1 MRVLVVDQDSTMLE
15 ALVRALRE
23 HFVIDAVTSKGDCLD
38 LLRVNEFELI
48 VACERLEDGSGLEFL
63 GQVAKRWPATLR
75 VFAAERERLKL
86 LQGRLGPFQLFQ
98 TLAYPIDP
106 KKLFATLSMASAAH
120 NADAD
125 TSNVENVVMGSDEAE
140 PPTAAPAKAVASAQR
155 AAPPAPRR
163 PGKRPALLTASGQP
177 AARRALPPAPVPL
190 RTPGPARPP
199 SAPTSAQQP
208 TRRPNDEDAAI
219 AAAARSNVDPFGA
232 KPETKSRTAFIVG
245 AGVAVAIGAVSLAI
259 KFFGGSDV
267 LNSAES
273 VAIHARPHYSPEV
286 TALVTAIESEFKQ
299 DDFRRAQSDVSRL
312 RELAPD
318 HPRLRFFETLLSRPK
333 TTAAATK
340 AAATKAVSAAPKP
353 TAQTPA
359 RAQTKPRPV
368 ARTPAPATP
377 LVVEAPPAPT
387 PTPVTAPPSETPA
400 ASATPAPSAPAAPA
414 PSAAPAQVQTQPQTQ
429 TPPAVSKTFSGR
441 TIEET
446 APAGRKS
453 GGIPIVSAEPV
464 LPRRVSPD
472 YPDSAVRKGLQGSV
486 DVRFTITVKGTVED
500 VAVVQADPPDVFD
513 RAAVEAV
520 KRWRYDPKTV
530 DGVATESHAQVRLQF
545 KLDSK
550 K

>member
-125 TSNVENVVMGSDEAE
+125 TSNVENVVMGSDEVE
-140 PPTAAPAKAVASAQR
+140 PPPAPAPARPVAPAQR
-155 AAPPAPRR
+155 ATPPPKR

-177 AARRALPPAPVPL
+177 AARRTRPPAPVPL
-190 RTPGPARPP
+190 RTPAPAPAR
-199 SAPTSAQQP
+199 TSTQQP
-208 TRRPNDEDAAI
+208 TRRPTDEDAAI
-219 AAAARSNVDPFGA
+219 AAAARSNIDPFGA
-232 KPETKSRTAFIVG
+232 KPETRSRAAFVIG
-245 AGVAVAIGAVSLAI
+245 AGVAVAIGAVGLAI

-267 LNSAES
+267 SNSADT

-286 TALVTAIESEFKQ
+286 TALVTAIESDFKQ
-299 DDFRRAQSDVSRL
+299 DDFRRAQTDVSRL

-318 HPRLRFFETLLSRPK
+318 HPRLQFFETLLSRPK
-333 TTAAATK
+333 TAAATPK
-340 AAATKAVSAAPKP
+340 AAAAAPKSKP
-353 TAQTPA
+353 TAKSEPAPKPVPVAPPRAPTPVVEPPPASAASTPSPPASAPTPAPVTAAPETPAVAAVPPPPPTPAAQTPA
-359 RAQTKPRPV
+359 P
-368 ARTPAPATP
+368 
-377 LVVEAPPAPT
+377 
-387 PTPVTAPPSETPA
+387 
-400 ASATPAPSAPAAPA
+400 
-414 PSAAPAQVQTQPQTQ
+414 

-441 TIEET
+441 TIEDT

-453 GGIPIVSAEPV
+453 GGIPIVTAEPI
-464 LPRRVSPD
+464 LTRRISPD
-472 YPDSAVRKGLQGSV
+472 YPDSAVRKGVEGSV

-500 VAVVQADPPDVFD
+500 VTVVQADPPEVFD

-530 DGVATESHAQVRLQF
+530 DGVATQSHAQVRLQF